1 MERSRFDTICRI
13 MNEEKEST
21 MSTGAVAYQTIPEPP
36 ASPSAG
42 AVLGRLADGI
52 GFRFRWATEGM
63 KGEDLGFRPAADC
76 MTLGELLLH
85 IVELLSWVAES
96 VGVEPRW
103 EMKDSTDYAAVRG
116 RVMELAAQLGA
127 RFKGMSDAEVK
138 RCTITP
144 SRGDTQPVWNI
155 VNGPLADSLTHIGQI
170 LSWRR
175 IAGSPAAQADVFRGR
190 PPKGQQ

>member
-1 MERSRFDTICRI
+1 
-13 MNEEKEST
+13 
-21 MSTGAVAYQTIPEPP
+21 MSTGTIAYQTIPDPP
-36 ASPSAG
+36 ATPSAG

-63 KGEDLGFRPAADC
+63 RGEDLAFRPADDC
-76 MTLGELLLH
+76 MTLGELLAH

-96 VGVEPRW
+96 VGIAPRW
-103 EMKDSTDYAAVRG
+103 DMKDSTDFDAVRG
-116 RVMELAAQLGA
+116 RVLELAAQLGT
-127 RFKGMSDAEVK
+127 RFKAMSDMEVNG
-138 RCTITP
+138 CTITP

-155 VNGPLADSLTHIGQI
+155 VNGPLSDSLTHIGQI

-190 PPKGQQ
+190 PPKGSQ